1 MKIIIFSPTSTKLT
15 PTSIKDRPL
24 GGADQALLRMIYA
37 LAKVHEVT
45 AYIPVSKEE
54 KSTDGSL
61 IFRPF
66 QDLFNIKEDCDLLI
80 LYRKCY
86 AIPNTVTAKAKVF
99 YSQDDI
105 DSPCFS
111 GISENYFDI
120 YDGLIVL
127 SNYHKEQIKKVFK
140 IKDDKIMIIGNG
152 AEPREAVEKDPLNFI
167 YASTPF
173 RGLVVLAKMW
183 RKIIEWFPEAKLH
196 IFSSMVIYDG
206 QIHDEMYF
214 NQLYAKLKNIKG
226 IIYHGSK
233 TQEEVL
239 QYMDHATMLLYPNT
253 FPETYCNV
261 IMEARASNTPFITS
275 DKGAL
280 KQTGGHA
287 GCYVKGNPYSEDYQ
301 KDFLNKV
308 HGVITNKVILETMQ
322 SKCYPIRTWQDHAL
336 DLQVMMINKIGGDV
350 YGR

>member
-1 MKIIIFSPTSTKLT
+1 MKIIVFSPTSTRLT

-24 GGADQALLRMIYA
+24 GGADQALLRMIFA
-37 LAKVHEVT
+37 LAEVHEVT
-45 AYIPVSKEE
+45 AYIPTAKESKI
-54 KSTDGSL
+54 KNL

-80 LYRKCY
+80 HYRKCY

-99 YSQDDI
+99 YSQDDT
-105 DSPCFS
+105 DSPCFA
-111 GISENYFDI
+111 GIPETYFDL

-127 SNYHKEQIKKVFK
+127 SKYHKEQIKKAFK
-140 IKDDKIMIIGNG
+140 INEDKIMIIGNG
-152 AEPREAVEKDPLNFI
+152 ADQREEVNKDPINFV

-183 RKIIEWFPEAKLH
+183 KQIIEWFPKAELH

-206 QIHDEMYF
+206 QIHDELYF
-214 NQLYAKLKNIKG
+214 NQLYAKLKRIKG
-226 IIYHGSK
+226 IVYHGSV

-239 QYMDHATMLLYPNT
+239 QYLDRATMLLYPNT

-261 IMEARASNTPFITS
+261 IMEARSSRTPFITS
-275 DKGAL
+275 DKGSL
-280 KQTGGHA
+280 KETGGLA
-287 GCYVKGNPYSEDYQ
+287 GMYVKGNPYSEEYQ

-308 HGVITNKVILETMQ
+308 HSAIKYPKLLETMK
-322 SKCYPIRTWQDHAL
+322 SKCYPIRTWEDHAFDFQTL
-336 DLQVMMINKIGGDV
+336 MIEKFGKGV
-350 YGR
+350 YNEKD